1 MKLLICLPRQTMLAI
16 GCLWLIMLLPGMAQ
30 DQPVVTAPGAPQS
43 ASQAAPPFILRS
55 LNGEFYS
62 LDQMLKH
69 GPVVVLFWS
78 VDCVYCR
85 AHLEQYKSFYADHR
99 DQGVQFVAINVGNEP
114 VEKLQQYVNNNGINY
129 PVLSNRLHN
138 LEVAQSYGV
147 EATPTLFLINTDGNL
162 VYSGH
167 RLPPPQLL
175 LNSYED
181 KSVVV
186 QDESAQK
193 K

>member
-1 MKLLICLPRQTMLAI
+1 ML
-16 GCLWLIMLLPGMAQ
+16 
-30 DQPVVTAPGAPQS
+30 S
-43 ASQAAPPFILRS
+43 ASGVAQEIPEPEPEAAMAGTLPTAIPFNLRS
-55 LNGEFYS
+55 LSGKFYS
-62 LDQMLKH
+62 LNEMLTH

-85 AHLEQYKSFYADHR
+85 AHLEQYKSFYADHH
-99 DQGVQFVAINVGNEP
+99 DQGVQFVAINVGNESI
-114 VEKLQQYVNNNGINY
+114 EKLQQYVKANSIPY

-147 EATPTLFLINTDGNL
+147 EATPTLILINTDGNL

-175 LNSYED
+175 LNPDAD
-181 KSVVV
+181 KSVVQ
-186 QDESAQK
+186 QDDASQNN
-193 K
+193 